1 MAHGLQCVLSMK
13 TRKLAALVAMSLLP
27 LASACSGGA
36 YEDASSSSSA
46 IVNGSVSTASQD
58 ATVLLNLG
66 EGLCTGTL
74 IAPNLVLTARHCV
87 SEIGGNSA
95 CGTFSTDAAPGTI
108 SVSLGASAGQNS
120 PSVAK
125 GVKLFHETNNSGCSY
140 DLALVQLDKDIQNAK
155 IAPVRFTALVKGEL
169 TVAVGYGETGQGA
182 LPASRMQRSG
192 IKIDAVGPASYTY
205 QAKDGTSLPVTV
217 PPGEI
222 ATGESTCFGDSG
234 GPLFDAQG
242 NVVGATSRGIDD
254 SCVDRPSIFSD
265 TRSHEALIRQAAT
278 AAGYPL
284 GVVSGTPQTDG
295 GTDSRGDAGK
305 GRTDAGKSS
314 SSSGDEDSDYPD
326 DTNDES
332 GSRGVPRASAGAG
345 CSASPDTASGM
356 RASDVLAIGL
366 VLASALGLRA
376 RRRRVSA
383 G

>member
-1 MAHGLQCVLSMK
+1 MK
-13 TRKLAALVAMSLLP
+13 TRKLAALVALTLLP

-36 YEDASSSSSA
+36 AQDDVGSSSSA
-46 IVNGSVSTASQD
+46 IVNGSASSAAQD

-66 EGLCTGTL
+66 QGLCTGTL

-95 CGTFSTDAAPGTI
+95 CGTFSTDSAPSTI
-108 SVSLGASAGQNS
+108 SVSLGANAGQNS

-125 GVKLFHETNNSGCSY
+125 GKKLFHETNNSGCSY
-140 DLALVQLDKDIQNAK
+140 DLALVLLDKDIPNAK
-155 IAPVRFTALVKGEL
+155 VAPVRFTALVKGEL

-182 LPASRMQRSG
+182 LPATRMQRSG
-192 IKIDAVGPASYTY
+192 IKVDAVGPTSYTY
-205 QAKDGTSLPVTV
+205 QAQDGTSLPVTV

-278 AAGYPL
+278 AAGHPL
-284 GVVSGTPQTDG
+284 VNGVTGTTQGDG
-295 GTDSRGDAGK
+295 GTSETRADAGK
-305 GRTDAGKSS
+305 GRSDAGKSNS
-314 SSSGDEDSDYPD
+314 SYDDESSDYPD

-332 GSRGVPRASAGAG
+332 GSRGVPRAGAGAG
-345 CSASPDTASGM
+345 CSAAPDASNL

-366 VLASALGLRA
+366 VIASAFGLRA
-376 RRRRVSA
+376 RRRRVNA
-383 G
+383 GAFRT

>member
-1 MAHGLQCVLSMK
+1 MK
-13 TRKLAALVAMSLLP
+13 TRKLAALVALTLLP

-36 YEDASSSSSA
+36 VEDASSSSSA
-46 IVNGSVSTASQD
+46 IVNGSVSSAAQD

-66 EGLCTGTL
+66 QGLCTGTL

-95 CGTFSTDAAPGTI
+95 CGTFSTDSAPNTI
-108 SVSLGASAGQNS
+108 SVSLGANAGQNS

-125 GVKLFHETNNSGCSY
+125 GKKLFHETNNSGCSY
-140 DLALVQLDKDIQNAK
+140 DLALVLLDKDIPNAK
-155 IAPVRFTALVKGEL
+155 VAPVRFTALVKGEL

-182 LPASRMQRSG
+182 LPSSRMQRSG
-192 IKIDAVGPASYTY
+192 IKVDAVGPTSYTY
-205 QAKDGTSLPVTV
+205 KAQDGTSLPVTV

-242 NVVGATSRGIDD
+242 NVVGATSRGVDD

-278 AAGYPL
+278 AAGHPL
-284 GVVSGTPQTDG
+284 VVGVTGTTQGDA
-295 GTDSRGDAGK
+295 GTSETRGDAGK

-314 SSSGDEDSDYPD
+314 SSDDDDAEYPD

-345 CSASPDTASGM
+345 CSASPDTSGM

-376 RRRRVSA
+376 RRRRVNA
-383 G
+383 GAFRT